1 MDQDVANA
9 IAALRMRLGQL
20 ESALG
25 ARDAGDAEQIVGRMR
40 QALEGLQNVNQDQ
53 TQVIQDLVQ
62 QNQNQASQIA
72 TLKTAVQALVAW
84 GRTVTPPF
92 GG

>member
-9 IAALRMRLGQL
+9 IAGLRMRLGQL

-25 ARDAGDAEQIVGRMR
+25 ARDAGDAEQIVARMR
-40 QALEGLQNVNQDQ
+40 HALEGLQNVNQDQ
-53 TQVIQDLVQ
+53 TQVIQDLLQ
-62 QNQNQASQIA
+62 QNQNQAAQIA
-72 TLKTAVQALVAW
+72 ALKTAVQALVIWA
-84 GRTVTPPF
+84 RTVTPPF